1 MQGQGG
7 LPVGSHVEPGW
18 RNWQTRRIQ
27 NPLAERSCGFKSRPG
42 HNQAKRRADRA
53 EAQGAQMARP
63 VIERRLS
70 EIAER
75 LLRLRT
81 DLAVAD
87 EQMAHF
93 SDEADD
99 ARVRALVSETA
110 LADREHRGADRHAR
124 AMERHRADIL
134 VEIERLES
142 SQDDLLDKLAAG
154 H

>member
-1 MQGQGG
+1 M
-7 LPVGSHVEPGW
+7 LFRSVDFRVEPGW

-42 HNQAKRRADRA
+42 HNQARGSTNRA
-53 EAQGAQMARP
+53 ETLVVQMARP

-70 EIAER
+70 EIGD
-75 LLRLRT
+75 RLRRLRS

-93 SDEADD
+93 SEEADD

-110 LADREHRGADRHAR
+110 IADREHRSADRHAR
-124 AMERHRADIL
+124 AMEQHRADL
-134 VEIERLES
+134 LAEIDRLES
-142 SQDDLLDKLAAG
+142 SQDDLLDRLAEG
-154 H
+154 R

>member
-1 MQGQGG
+1 M
-7 LPVGSHVEPGW
+7 SES
-18 RNWQTRRIQ
+18 
-27 NPLAERSCGFKSRPG
+27 SCGFKSRPG
-42 HNQAKRRADRA
+42 HNQVNRRADRA
-53 EAQGAQMARP
+53 EAPGVQMARP

-75 LLRLRT
+75 LLRLRS

-93 SDEADD
+93 SEEADE

-142 SQDDLLDKLAAG
+142 SQDDLLDKLTEG
-154 H
+154 R